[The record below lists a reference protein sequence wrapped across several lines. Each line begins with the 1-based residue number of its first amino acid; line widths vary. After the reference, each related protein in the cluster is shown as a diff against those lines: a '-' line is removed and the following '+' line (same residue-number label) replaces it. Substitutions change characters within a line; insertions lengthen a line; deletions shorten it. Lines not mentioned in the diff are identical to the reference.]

1 MNLDQQK
8 DDVIR
13 RDRKTIFCDI
23 DGTIFAHGKNL
34 STMVTNKPKLLPGV
48 LDKFL
53 EWRSKDYCIVIT
65 TARPEGCRNITIK
78 QLNEHGLFYDQL
90 IMGLPVGPRVVINDK
105 KTDGMVTSYA
115 ICVDRNSGLENIE
128 V

>member
-1 MNLDQQK
+1 MLE
-8 DDVIR
+8 DVIR

-34 STMVTNKPKLLPGV
+34 SNMITNKPKLLPGV

-65 TARPEGCRNITIK
+65 TARPEGCRNITIR
-78 QLNEHGLFYDQL
+78 QLNELGLFYDQL
-90 IMGLPVGPRVVINDK
+90 IMGLPVGQRVVINDMK
-105 KTDGMVTSYA
+105 SDGFVTSCA
-115 ICVDRNSGLENIE
+115 ISLKRDVGLTN
-128 V
+128 VKV